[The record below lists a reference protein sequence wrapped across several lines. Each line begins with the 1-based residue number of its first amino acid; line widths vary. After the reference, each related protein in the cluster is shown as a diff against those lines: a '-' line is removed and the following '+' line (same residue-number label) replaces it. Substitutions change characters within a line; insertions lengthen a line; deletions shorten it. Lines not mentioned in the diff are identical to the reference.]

1 MVLRGCV
8 LFAGCVLLFGRAWAG
23 PPELPK
29 SLDDLRALEDRV
41 RAVVAKVSSA
51 TVGVRVGS
59 NSGSGVI
66 VSEDGLVLTAGHVVG
81 KPGQEVVFLF
91 ADGKTAKGKTLGLY
105 GNADAGMMRITDE
118 GKWPYLPRG
127 QSRDLHVGTWC
138 LALGHPLGYVK
149 DRPPVVRL
157 GRILRLS
164 DNVIQTDCAL
174 VGGDSGGPLF
184 DLEGRIIGIHSRIG
198 MAMDINIHVPIDVFV
213 DNWERLLKGEQWQ
226 DSVPARECDEIKS
239 LFSGLVAEARQATV
253 RVRCDGQDKALG
265 TIVGPDGW
273 ILTKASEISGK
284 VVCRLADGRELEA
297 KVVGVSQAFDLAM
310 LKVDAV
316 DLPSAQWSKQSPQVG
331 QWLAAAG
338 MADDPVSVGV
348 LSVPPRR
355 IPPSSG
361 VLGISLKTDVSGPPQ
376 IEKVFPNSPAEKAGL
391 KENDFVTH
399 IDGKPL
405 SAAAELIEA
414 VRSRRMGE
422 NVRLN
427 VRRGDQVLAVPVK
440 LGQIET
446 PGTQRRDVQNR
457 SGVGISRRNDDFPVV
472 LQYDIVMRPIDCG
485 GPVVDLSGK
494 VVALNIARGGRTET
508 YGIPTAVLLEQ
519 MYDLMSGRLNPDKL
533 AAEKAAAEKAAL
545 EKAEQEKQ
553 ALEKRLAEEKAARE
567 KAEKE
572 KAEKEKAEKEKA
584 EKEKQQAEQAQREAA
599 EKAAREKAEK
609 EKAEKEKAEKEKA
622 EKEKAEK
629 EKQQAEQAQREAAE
643 KAAREKA
650 EKEKAEKEKAEK
662 EKAEREQAE
671 KEKAEK
677 EQAEKEK
684 AEKEKQPAEQAP
696 AEKQSARPSSAWWAF
711 GPSQPGTQPPLPSL
725 VG

>member
-1 MVLRGCV
+1 MLSRRLVLRGFV
-8 LFAGCVLLFGRAWAG
+8 LFAGFGLVCGRAWAG
-23 PPELPK
+23 PPESPK

-41 RAVVAKVSSA
+41 RAVVAKVSAA

-81 KPGQEVVFLF
+81 KPGQEVVFMF

-127 QSRDLHVGTWC
+127 QSHELRVGSWC

-157 GRILRLS
+157 GRVLRLS

-184 DLEGRIIGIHSRIG
+184 DLEGRIVGIHSRIG
-198 MAMDINIHVPIDVFV
+198 MAMDINIHVPINVFA

-239 LFSGLVAEARQATV
+239 LFSGLVAGARRSTV

-284 VVCRLADGRELEA
+284 IVCRLADGRELEA
-297 KVVGVSQAFDLAM
+297 KVIGASQSFDLAM
-310 LKVDAV
+310 LKIDAV
-316 DLPSAQWSKQSPQVG
+316 DLPAAEWSTQSPQVG

-338 MADDPVSVGV
+338 MADDPVSIGV

-361 VLGISLKTDVSGPPQ
+361 VLGISLKTDAGGPPQ

-399 IDGKPL
+399 IDGKAL

-414 VRSRRMGE
+414 VRSRRLGE

-457 SGVGISRRNDDFPVV
+457 SGVGVSRRNDDFPVV

-508 YGIPTAVLLEQ
+508 YGIPTGVLLEQ

-533 AAEKAAAEKAAL
+533 AAAKAAAEKAAL

-584 EKEKQQAEQAQREAA
+584 EKEKAEKEMAEKEQAD
-599 EKAAREKAEK
+599 REKAEK
-609 EKAEKEKAEKEKA
+609 EKAEKEKPSG
-622 EKEKAEK
+622 
-629 EKQQAEQAQREAAE
+629 EQ
-643 KAAREKA
+643 
-650 EKEKAEKEKAEK
+650 
-662 EKAEREQAE
+662 
-671 KEKAEK
+671 
-677 EQAEKEK
+677 
-684 AEKEKQPAEQAP
+684 PP
-696 AEKQSARPSSAWWAF
+696 AEKQSARPSSARWALAAAPW
-711 GPSQPGTQPPLPSL
+711 GTLPPSPLT

>member
-1 MVLRGCV
+1 VT
-8 LFAGCVLLFGRAWAG
+8 A
-23 PPELPK
+23 
-29 SLDDLRALEDRV
+29 
-41 RAVVAKVSSA
+41 A

-81 KPGQEVVFLF
+81 KPGQEVVFMF

-105 GNADAGMMRITDE
+105 GNADAGMMRITDP

-127 QSRDLHVGTWC
+127 QSRGLHVGAWC
-138 LALGHPLGYVK
+138 LALGHPLGFMK

-198 MAMDINIHVPIDVFV
+198 MAMDINIHVPIDVFA

-239 LFSGLVAEARQATV
+239 LFAGLVAEARRSTV
-253 RVRCDGQDKALG
+253 RVRCDGQETALG

-273 ILTKASEISGK
+273 ILTKASEVSGK
-284 VVCRLADGRELEA
+284 ILCRLADGRELEA
-297 KVVGVSQAFDLAM
+297 KVIGISHPFDLAM

-316 DLPSAQWSKQSPQVG
+316 DLPCVQWSKHVPQVG

-348 LSVPPRR
+348 VSVPPRR

-361 VLGISLKTDVSGPPQ
+361 VLGISLKTDADGPPQ

-391 KENDFVTH
+391 KENDLVTH

-405 SAAAELIEA
+405 SNAAELIEA
-414 VRSRRMGE
+414 VRSRRLGD

-446 PGTQRRDVQNR
+446 PGAQRRDVQNR

-472 LQYDIVMRPIDCG
+472 LQYDIVVRPIDCG

-519 MYDLMSGRLNPDKL
+519 MYDLMSGRLNPEKL

-584 EKEKQQAEQAQREAA
+584 EKEQAEKEKADREKAEKEKAEKEKAEKEKQMAEQAQREAA

-609 EKAEKEKAEKEKA
+609 EKAEKEKAEKENA
-622 EKEKAEK
+622 D
-629 EKQQAEQAQREAAE
+629 REN
-643 KAAREKA
+643 
-650 EKEKAEKEKAEK
+650 
-662 EKAEREQAE
+662 AE

-677 EQAEKEK
+677 EQKD
-684 AEKEKQPAEQAP
+684 KQPSEQP
-696 AEKQSARPSSAWWAF
+696 PPEKQSSRPSSVRWAL
-711 GPSQPGTQPPLPSL
+711 GAAHWGALPPSRLI